1 MEPHCQRKKYTLK
14 TENPQIAWHSRFDLQ
29 GITFFLFII
38 LTFSSLPAL
47 EGSGRDL
54 DYWGNIKRFAVQ
66 FFPPDWSIL
75 NQTIGGIWE
84 TIQIAALSTG
94 FATIISI
101 VLSFGAARTISPLW
115 IVMPTRMLLNVIRTI
130 PSLLWAILAVVLVGS
145 NSLAGVIALSFYS
158 TGYLAKF
165 FSEAFESADLKGQEA
180 LLNLGAGRIQAFQYG
195 LWPNLRPIIWSHCL
209 WMLEYNVRSASIIG
223 YVGAGGIGLHL
234 KLYAESADSWN
245 KFSMVLLCMLL
256 IVSILDLI
264 GEKVRKSI
272 REKLEGQAS
281 QKDS

>member
-1 MEPHCQRKKYTLK
+1 
-14 TENPQIAWHSRFDLQ
+14 
-29 GITFFLFII
+29 
-38 LTFSSLPAL
+38 
-47 EGSGRDL
+47 
-54 DYWGNIKRFAVQ
+54 
-66 FFPPDWSIL
+66 
-75 NQTIGGIWE
+75 
-84 TIQIAALSTG
+84 
-94 FATIISI
+94 
-101 VLSFGAARTISPLW
+101 
-115 IVMPTRMLLNVIRTI
+115 MPTRMLLNVIRTI

-245 KFSMVLLCMLL
+245 KFSMVLLCML
-256 IVSILDLI
+256 
-264 GEKVRKSI
+264 
-272 REKLEGQAS
+272 
-281 QKDS
+281 